1 VGYGFHGLIAGIAQK
16 LIVFFKLKETSV
28 PESAEF
34 QPFDLRALRKIL
46 DVSGV
51 FKRLAAAKGN
61 SCACASGY

>member
-1 VGYGFHGLIAGIAQK
+1 VGYGFHGPIAGIAQK
-16 LIVFFKLKETSV
+16 LIVFVKIKEMFV

-61 SCACASGY
+61 SFACASGY